1 MAEDCI
7 SQCIVLQLPGKQLL
21 VEVLAELK
29 RPQARA
35 CAAELQ
41 RRLEHTYSKRHRHV
55 EVARGQVQEIRKCL

>member
-29 RPQARA
+29 RLQPRA
-35 CAAELQ
+35 HAAELL
-41 RRLEHTYSKRHRHV
+41 RRLHQYLRQAPL
-55 EVARGQVQEIRKCL
+55 ARRGGVRLGPRDL